1 MKMITEQIYAA
12 IGDLIKLLK
21 DRDHLKLAE
30 ILEHRLYK
38 VSWTSSTELLEN
50 VVYILEKSIG
60 EHENV
65 VDELVIKKKRE
76 IINAIKLNQTS

>member
-1 MKMITEQIYAA
+1 MKMMTEQIYAA
-12 IGDLIKLLK
+12 IGDLVKLLK

-30 ILEHRLYK
+30 MLEHRLYK

-50 VVYILEKSIG
+50 IVSILERSIG

-65 VDELVIKKKRE
+65 VDELEVKKRE
-76 IINAIKLNQTS
+76 IINAIKSNNT

>member
-1 MKMITEQIYAA
+1 MNVMTEQIYAA

-50 VVYILEKSIG
+50 VVSILEKSID

-65 VDELVIKKKRE
+65 VDELVVKKRE
-76 IINAIKLNQTS
+76 IINAIKLNNT